1 MGMPADNHMEA
12 SSRGVQVESM
22 RIVEN
27 INDKF
32 ARLGQRRFGQ
42 RPCPIRRIHVS
53 AHGYDG
59 SKLLQRAEDFG
70 LAYITR
76 VKNLLRTAKR
86 LQRLR
91 AQQTVSVGDQANP
104 RRRSLHGEIL
114 MLWIF
119 LAVEN

>member
-12 SSRGVQVESM
+12 RSRVVQVESM
-22 RIVEN
+22 HIVEN
-27 INDKF
+27 INEKF
-32 ARLGQRRFGQ
+32 ARLGHRRFGQ
-42 RPCPIRRIHVS
+42 RPCPIGRIHVF

-76 VKNLLRTAKR
+76 VKNQLRAPKR

-91 AQQTVSVGDQANP
+91 AQQTVSV
-104 RRRSLHGEIL
+104 
-114 MLWIF
+114 
-119 LAVEN
+119 